1 MHKDS
6 ENSGNYPFQ
15 EKIDLENFFMDG
27 GRAEVLARLQESI
40 DVGVPLLVMT
50 GEEGSGKTMLCR
62 MLEQR
67 VTQECVV
74 VYFKH
79 TVESFEDVVRVIASE
94 LGVVTAAIVD
104 GEGVK
109 DAIEQIVAFLLESR
123 RHLLIIFDEA
133 EIIYLATLERIRKM
147 LDQMTEEGVY
157 LHILFSGRP
166 SFLENYEQ
174 LIICDFREIE
184 EVHLRLKPLS
194 EGETADYLEGCINRL
209 SDSVERD
216 VFTQEVIL
224 TICAIAKGNFGKVNS
239 LAEESILT
247 TGDSSSFMVLL
258 DSVADEREKKDEGLE
273 WLQAMTYIKRFIPPI
288 SWVGGAAAVI
298 FVLLLIFWSGDEEQ
312 RQTVVPP
319 KKVNEQ
325 EQEIVI
331 GKKEIAKPEPVVEE
345 KVQIV
350 EKEVNDAVVTPEV
363 VFVEVGEGPVIAPVS
378 QPEIIPVE
386 TARQEQ
392 ETAQQETGQLETIK
406 VETEQQENVQPEIEQ
421 QAVETQG
428 DTVAE
433 REKVGEIPLPKED
446 VIVELRPPLTLKKK
460 VGVLM
465 PSKKSKLLVKT
476 NSEVSK
482 TTPVEAHL
490 TVTQLYARRIAA
502 GKEWERGARNSMY
515 TIQLMVL
522 TSKNGEEN
530 LKKMLAQEN
539 YRRQATNFFILKKNG
554 SPAILMVYYGE
565 YPTIAEARRVKQSM
579 PSFLQI
585 HRPYAMSIKGAV
597 DKASN

>member
-1 MHKDS
+1 MHIDS

-15 EKIDLENFFMDG
+15 EKIDFENFFMDG
-27 GRAEVLARLQESI
+27 ARAEVLARLQESI
-40 DVGVPLLVMT
+40 NVGVPLLVMT

-62 MLEQR
+62 MLQQR
-67 VTQECVV
+67 VTGECVV
-74 VYFKH
+74 VCFKH
-79 TVESFEDVVRVIASE
+79 PVESFEDVIRVIASE
-94 LGVVTAAIVD
+94 LGVVTAAIVT

-109 DAIEQIVAFLLESR
+109 DAIEQIVAFLLENR

-147 LDQMTEEGVY
+147 LDQMTEGGVY

-174 LIICDFREIE
+174 LSICDFREIE

-194 EGETADYLEGCINRL
+194 EGETAEYLEGCINRL

-224 TICAIAKGNFGKVNS
+224 EICSIANGNFGKINA
-239 LAEESILT
+239 LAREHILT

-258 DSVADEREKKDEGLE
+258 DSVADEREEKNEGLE
-273 WLQAMTYIKRFIPPI
+273 SLQVITYIKRFIPPI
-288 SWVGGAAAVI
+288 SWVGGVAAVM
-298 FVLLLIFWSGDEEQ
+298 FVLLLVFGSGDEEQ

-319 KKVNEQ
+319 KAVNEQ

-331 GKKEIAKPEPVVEE
+331 EKKEIAKPEPVVEV
-345 KVQIV
+345 KVQRV
-350 EKEVNDAVVTPEV
+350 EKEVNDTVVPPEV

-378 QPEIIPVE
+378 QPEFISV
-386 TARQEQ
+386 
-392 ETAQQETGQLETIK
+392 ETAQQEAGQLETIK
-406 VETEQQENVQPEIEQ
+406 AETAQLENVQPE
-421 QAVETQG
+421 VEKQVAEALG
-428 DTVAE
+428 ETVAE
-433 REKVGEIPLPKED
+433 REKVGEIPLLKED

-565 YPTIAEARRVKQSM
+565 YPTIAEARRVQQSM